1 MPTPEGLF
9 TDEEKAIAE
18 AELQLEGL
26 VEYTPEGYFSLT
38 DKGWEYGQ
46 ELLKK
51 MPACKDQIILLILA
65 SQAIEQV
72 DAEEEDDAAAA

>member
-1 MPTPEGLF
+1 MPNAEGLF
-9 TDEEKAIAE
+9 SDEEKAIAE
-18 AELQLEGL
+18 AELQLDGL
-26 VEYTPEGYFSLT
+26 VDYTPEGYFSLT

-51 MPACKDQIILLILA
+51 IPSCKDQIILLILA

-72 DAEEEDDAAAA
+72 EEENNDS